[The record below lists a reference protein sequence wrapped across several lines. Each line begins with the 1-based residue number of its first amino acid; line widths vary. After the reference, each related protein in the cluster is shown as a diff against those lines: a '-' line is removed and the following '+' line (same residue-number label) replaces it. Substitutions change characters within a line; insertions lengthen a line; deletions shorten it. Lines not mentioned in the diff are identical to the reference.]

1 MLNTVYFNI
10 WKIWGVPS
18 SQYLVNKVHSYMF
31 HKNQFYNFFNNLI
44 LHIFSIF
51 SYEQINYFIF
61 FSNFRQVWV
70 YLSRILIKKRRT
82 TQFMVKSQL
91 IITNMY
97 FFFVQENAL
106 HVGTTQQGL
115 TVIDVLMDMWIWG
128 RLTITPVVYLQI
140 LQVSLYIFCIIGS
153 SK

>member
-97 FFFVQENAL
+97 YFFRTGECIGCRYNTAGFNCNRCAHGYVNMRKTNHHTSCVPANTASKFI
-106 HVGTTQQGL
+106 H
-115 TVIDVLMDMWIWG
+115 
-128 RLTITPVVYLQI
+128 I
-140 LQVSLYIFCIIGS
+140 LYHWKQ
-153 SK
+153 